1 MPRVVTIVAPD
12 TLSEADIRQ
21 FVPAEAVTRLDHRA
35 ADIVVAADGGLQGEV
50 QAAGFDCS
58 VAQGPGRAKRL
69 LICDMDSTI
78 IEQEC
83 IDELAR
89 LAGVGDEIATITE
102 RAMRGELEFEEALKT
117 RVARLSGLSSDLIT
131 GLLDDAITLS
141 EGAVSLVRTMKDAG
155 AYTALVSGG
164 FTVFTGPVASW
175 VGFDLHQGNR
185 LSIAEGTLTGTVD
198 PPILGQNAKRE
209 TLQRLC
215 REQGLVPEDVVAIGD
230 GANDLAMIGEAGL
243 GIAYKAKPAVRRAAD
258 ATIDHTDL
266 TTALYFQGLVPVD
279 GEAGC

>member
-1 MPRVVTIVAPD
+1 MPRVLTIVAPD

-21 FVPAEAVTRLDHRA
+21 FVPAGAVTRLDHRA
-35 ADIVVAADGGLQGEV
+35 ADVVVSTDEGLKDEV

-58 VAQGPGRAKRL
+58 VARGPRRAKRL

-89 LAGVGDEIATITE
+89 VAGVGDEIAAITE
-102 RAMRGELEFEEALKT
+102 RAMRGELDFEEALKT
-117 RVARLSGLSSDLIT
+117 RVARLAGLSTNIVT
-131 GLLDDAITLS
+131 ELLDETISLS
-141 EGAVSLVRTMKDAG
+141 AGAASLVRTMKNAG

-164 FTVFTGPVASW
+164 FTVFTGPVASR
-175 VGFDLHQGNR
+175 VGFDVHHGNR
-185 LSIAEGTLTGTVD
+185 LSVAEGTLTGTVD

-215 REQGLVPEDVVAIGD
+215 QEKGFGPEDAIAIGD
-230 GANDLAMIGEAGL
+230 GANDLAMIGAAGL
-243 GIAYKAKPAVRRAAD
+243 GIAYKAKPAVRQAAD

-266 TTALYFQGLVPVD
+266 TAALYFQGLVPVD
-279 GEAGC
+279 GEAGY